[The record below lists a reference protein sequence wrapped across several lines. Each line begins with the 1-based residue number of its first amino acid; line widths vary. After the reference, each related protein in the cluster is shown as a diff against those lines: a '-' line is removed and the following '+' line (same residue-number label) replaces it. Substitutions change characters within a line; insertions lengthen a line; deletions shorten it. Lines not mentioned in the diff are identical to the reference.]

1 MGLVKVV
8 GGIGLDQSGLTEVE
22 FLVDT
27 GAFYSF
33 VGPDFGARLG
43 IEFPVITTV
52 VLANNT
58 QVECRVGVAILRLR
72 GREGGIIVGSIDVPT
87 PLLGASALETLGLK
101 ADPVDE
107 TVEEAWPFGPA
118 ALSA

>member
-1 MGLVKVV
+1 MGLVRVA
-8 GGIGLDQSGLTEVE
+8 GGIGLHQCGLTEVE

-33 VGPDFGARLG
+33 VGPDLGARLG

-58 QVECRVGVAILRLR
+58 QVECPVGVAFLCAC
-72 GREGGIIVGSIDVPT
+72 T
-87 PLLGASALETLGLK
+87 A
-101 ADPVDE
+101 
-107 TVEEAWPFGPA
+107 
-118 ALSA
+118 